1 MARSGGVTPVGP
13 EVGAEFSIDRL
24 FDLALDL
31 LCVADTEAHFHRVNP
46 AFCHRLGWSEEE
58 LLRTP
63 FLDLVHPDDVE
74 STLSAIDRLSQHQ
87 AVLDFMN
94 RYRCADGS
102 YRWLSWRSMPSEDGR
117 LIYASARDVTDELE
131 ARTIAEER
139 AEIIHRQSRD
149 LARAATVHQT
159 LAQAMAD
166 GAELPDILAK
176 VSSLTDKP
184 AGLLSPSLSVV
195 RVAWPDGGEPHLFWS
210 PDGANLQVGRLLRA
224 LNESQPSVILPPMP
238 DRGLIVR
245 HLVSRLA
252 VRGEV
257 IGYLAVSETGGPFTA
272 FDGQVVEH
280 SSVLVALALV
290 SEHRQVAAES
300 QAREELLLDLLQG
313 SRESHLLAKRACAH
327 GLNLEDPHLMV
338 RISYSDGARTSIT
351 GAARRNLLCR
361 RLSEHLRVRTVWAVA
376 GPGADIFLIPVSEG
390 RGRDPL
396 ERVRS
401 AVRKSLAAA
410 GLFEHVHRV
419 LVSGVCSDP
428 EDYARVHR
436 ELRLI
441 MASIGARPGQDPVM
455 LARDLGL
462 MQVVVSP
469 DSAGSAEKFAHD
481 LLGPLLDPSSAG
493 EPLLETL
500 RAYLEAG
507 GQCRQAAARLGVHE
521 NTVRYRLGRV
531 TKLTG
536 IDVDDLGSLLD
547 ARFALQVL
555 SLIDPPERRRPPTEA
570 N

>member
-1 MARSGGVTPVGP
+1 MARSGGSTPVGP
-13 EVGAEFSIDRL
+13 DVGAEFSIDRL

-31 LCVADTEAHFHRVNP
+31 LCVADTDAYFHRVNP
-46 AFCHRLGWSEEE
+46 AFCHRLGWTEEE

-74 STLSAIDRLSQHQ
+74 STLVAIERLSQHK

-139 AEIIHRQSRD
+139 AGIIDRQSRD
-149 LARAATVHQT
+149 LARAANVHQT

-184 AGLLSPSLSVV
+184 AGLLSPSLSIV
-195 RVAWPDGGEPHLFWS
+195 RVAWPGDGGEHMFWS
-210 PDGANLQVGRLLRA
+210 PDAANVQVGRLLRA
-224 LNESQPSVILPPMP
+224 LSESQPSVIVPPMP

-257 IGYLAVSETGGPFTA
+257 IGYLAVSETGGPFTS

-280 SSVLVALALV
+280 SSALVALSLV
-290 SEHRQVAAES
+290 SQQRQLQAEG

-313 SRESHLLAKRACAH
+313 SREPQLLVKRACSH
-327 GLNLEDPHLMV
+327 GLNLGQPHLLV
-338 RISYSDGARTSIT
+338 RVNLRDGSRISIT

-361 RLSEHLRVRTVWAVA
+361 RLSEQLQVRMVLAV
-376 GPGADIFLIPVSEG
+376 GVPGADIFLVPVPEG
-390 RGRDPL
+390 KGRDPL
-396 ERVRS
+396 ERVRA
-401 AVRKSLAAA
+401 AVKRALAGA
-410 GLFEHVHRV
+410 GLFEHIHGV
-419 LVSGVCSDP
+419 LISGVCTDA
-428 EDYARVHR
+428 EEYARVHR

-441 MASIGARPGQDPVM
+441 MASMGTRLGDDPVV

-462 MQVVVSP
+462 MQVMVSP
-469 DSAGSAEKFAHD
+469 DSAESAEKFAHD
-481 LLGPLLDPSSAG
+481 LLGPLLEPSSAG
-493 EPLLETL
+493 ESLLETL
-500 RAYLEAG
+500 RAFLEAG
-507 GQCRQAAARLGVHE
+507 GQCRQAATRLGVHE
-521 NTVRYRLGRV
+521 NTVRYRLGRI

-555 SLIDPPERRRPPTEA
+555 SLLDPSRRRRSPDPS
-570 N
+570 